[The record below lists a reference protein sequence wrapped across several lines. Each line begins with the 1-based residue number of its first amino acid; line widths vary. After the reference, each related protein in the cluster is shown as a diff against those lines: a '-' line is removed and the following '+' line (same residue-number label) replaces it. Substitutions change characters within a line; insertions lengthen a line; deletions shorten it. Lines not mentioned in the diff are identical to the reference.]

1 MFLILSQALLRVLF
15 YLCNLFVNDQLSATL
30 CVHLF
35 YFIISAPCFYNLAAT
50 MIFEAEVS
58 MTRQLDFNDV
68 HSDVESIAPI
78 IPAREC
84 TTPQKSFSIPFCVS
98 VMQLCTFNTFF
109 RRGVLIDIY
118 HVCCRGHLILQIVTT
133 P

>member
-1 MFLILSQALLRVLF
+1 MNLPYFILLINKGRQSYVFLILSQALLRVLF
-15 YLCNLFVNDQLSATL
+15 YLCNLFVNDQLSVTL

-68 HSDVESIAPI
+68 HSDVESVAPLGPCSLELI
-78 IPAREC
+78 SS
-84 TTPQKSFSIPFCVS
+84 TVS
-98 VMQLCTFNTFF
+98 VSAK
-109 RRGVLIDIY
+109 
-118 HVCCRGHLILQIVTT
+118 
-133 P
+133 